1 MHRRHLVEEFRM
13 HELQT
18 GLEQLGADDQR
29 HHSANEEHGEREEQI
44 QRSQIFM
51 VGGLDPAHDPLVGA
65 VVVVIVVVISVCVGH
80 LLLLNS
86 GASEN

>member
-1 MHRRHLVEEFRM
+1 MLTRATPPPLACAATCQASVDVQRM
-13 HELQT
+13 SVRAAMT
-18 GLEQLGADDQR
+18 GDLTLLKQAML
-29 HHSANEEHGEREEQI
+29 
-44 QRSQIFM
+44 
-51 VGGLDPAHDPLVGA
+51 HDPLVGA